1 STKLHH
7 GCGGTLAGKKLAKAL
22 TCEICGKEVDRDHNA
37 AENLRDLAKVQRQSW
52 CSWRQCPVRTRA
64 T

>member
-1 STKLHH
+1 DA
-7 GCGGTLAGKKLAKAL
+7 TLAGKKLAKAL

-37 AENLRDLAKVQRQSW
+37 AKNISDLAKVQRQSW